1 MAIDVHVV
9 LHHASINRMRSWEGE
24 IGRSITRLANDVVFW
39 QRAYAPK
46 DTSRVVAQMHWERK
60 VYVTGIGFLAGSSA
74 PYTLY
79 PDQGTRIHWIS
90 ARKPGGWM
98 TFYWPKV
105 GQWVEF
111 QHVLHP
117 GSRAQKFL
125 ERGMRRALSV
135 WDRAG

>member
-1 MAIDVHVV
+1 MADVVV
-9 LHHASINRMRSWEGE
+9 ILHHAEIARMKSWNGE

-39 QRAYAPK
+39 QRIFASKVTGQMAG
-46 DTSRVVAQMHWERK
+46 QMHWTRK

-79 PDQGTRIHWIS
+79 PDQGTRPHKIFP
-90 ARKPGGWM
+90 RRPGGLLR
-98 TFYWPKV
+98 FYWAKIGMFVEMPKV
-105 GQWVEF
+105 N
-111 QHVLHP
+111 HP
-117 GSRAQKFL
+117 GSQAQRFL